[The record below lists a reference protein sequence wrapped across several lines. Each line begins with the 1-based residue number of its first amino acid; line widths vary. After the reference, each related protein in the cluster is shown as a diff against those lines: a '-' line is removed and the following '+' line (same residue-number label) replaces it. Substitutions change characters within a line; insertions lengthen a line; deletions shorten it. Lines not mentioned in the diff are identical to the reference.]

1 MDNISDKSKGI
12 KMREDLLEK
21 IYEQEDKIE
30 SSLPVVSLELFFEGN
45 NDIGSI
51 GCNLLNHP
59 GIEKFYSIL
68 KQARNKPNV
77 QDILVE
83 IMEHDEDDEIWTF
96 SERVYILTDEEENEV
111 IKWVRDL
118 QISEISQGYMYG
130 QPKFAPKL
138 RKGYK
143 VYSLWWD

>member
-1 MDNISDKSKGI
+1 
-12 KMREDLLEK
+12 MREDLLEK
-21 IYEQEDKIE
+21 IYEQEDEIE

-68 KQARNKPNV
+68 KQVRNKPNV

-83 IMEHDEDDEIWTF
+83 IMEHDEDEEMWPF
-96 SERVYILTDEEENEV
+96 SERVYILTDEEEYEV

-130 QPKFAPKL
+130 QPKLAPKL
-138 RKGYK
+138 GKGYK